1 MNFMLTALLW
11 VYFLF
16 GYFLILLFL
25 FIPSYLRFRNG
36 EAVLQKMNHVH
47 MKIFFSWLR
56 ILTPSTRFMIDA
68 DVRGLRS
75 SIIVCN
81 HISYLDPI
89 LLVSLFERHTTIV
102 KSTFFT
108 VPVFGWFLEK
118 AGYLPS
124 SSSSSDIF
132 DPAMSAGL
140 EKIKSHL
147 SAGGNLFVFPE
158 GTRGRKGRL
167 LPFNKGVFSIA
178 RHCHA
183 PLVLVLIRNTDQ
195 LFPPGSFSFRM
206 HGEKTVCLKTLT
218 TLTPDYRAENF
229 SAGAL
234 ADEAR
239 QLFIQAGGG
248 RRHEKSNV

>member
-1 MNFMLTALLW
+1 MDFFLTSLLW

-16 GYFLILLFL
+16 GYLFVLVVFFVPSLLRL
-25 FIPSYLRFRNG
+25 KSC

-56 ILTPSTRFMIDA
+56 FLSPGTRFLIDA
-68 DVRGLRS
+68 DVRELKS

-89 LLVSLFERHTTIV
+89 FLVSLFERHTTIV
-102 KSTFFT
+102 KSTFFR
-108 VPVFGWFLEK
+108 VPVFGWFLRG
-118 AGYLPS
+118 AGYVPS
-124 SSSSSDIF
+124 SPSELF
-132 DPAMSAGL
+132 DPAMNASL

-147 SAGGNLFVFPE
+147 AEGGNLFVFPE

-178 RHCHA
+178 RHCNA
-183 PLVLVLIRNTDQ
+183 GLALVLIRNTDK
-195 LFPPGSFSFRM
+195 LFPPGGFSFRM
-206 HGEKTVCLKTLT
+206 HENNTIGLT
-218 TLTPDYRAENF
+218 MLALLTPDYAAENF
-229 SAGAL
+229 SANAL

-239 QLFIQAGGG
+239 KIFEQAIGD
-248 RRHEKSNV
+248 RQAQKP